1 MVNEADLDWTEH
13 DEDKGTRFRR
23 KRLAAAADGEALGAS
38 LYELDPGEQSWPV
51 HFHTGNEEAVYVLAG
66 EGTVKRGEGRDDV
79 PLEPGE
85 FVAFP
90 ADPSGAH
97 RIVNT
102 AEPSSASSRPTSD
115 DTGTAVLR
123 YLMVSTMNDPDV
135 AVYPEHDGIGVFAG
149 APPGG
154 DGERVVSGF
163 WNREDAV
170 EYWD

>member
-1 MVNEADLDWTEH
+1 MVNEADLDWTDH

-38 LYELDPGEQSWPV
+38 LYELDPGERSWPV
-51 HFHTGNEEAVYVLAG
+51 HFHTANEEAIYVLAG
-66 EGTVKRGEGRDDV
+66 EGAVRRGEAREDV

-85 FVAFP
+85 FLAFP

-102 AEPSSASSRPTSD
+102 GPE
-115 DTGTAVLR
+115 VLR
-123 YLMVSTMNDPDV
+123 YLMVSTMHDPDV
-135 AVYPEHDGIGVFAG
+135 TVYPDHDGIGVFAG

-154 DGERVVSGF
+154 DGERLVSGF

>member
-1 MVNEADLDWTEH
+1 MVNEADLDWTDH

-38 LYELDPGEQSWPV
+38 LYELDPGERSWPV
-51 HFHTGNEEAVYVLAG
+51 HFHTANEEAIYVLAG
-66 EGTVKRGEGRDDV
+66 EGAVRRGEAREDV

-85 FVAFP
+85 FLAFP

-102 AEPSSASSRPTSD
+102 GAE
-115 DTGTAVLR
+115 VLR
-123 YLMVSTMNDPDV
+123 YLMVSTMHDPDV
-135 AVYPEHDGIGVFAG
+135 TVYPDHDGIGVFAG

-154 DGERVVSGF
+154 DGERLVSGF